1 MIFILISMLLVHE
14 SKSKIIPIS
23 NLEVGQN
30 CGATNIYQ
38 ITAVDIS
45 PWPPSPGQAGQIV
58 MMGCL

>member
-1 MIFILISMLLVHE
+1 MLLVHE